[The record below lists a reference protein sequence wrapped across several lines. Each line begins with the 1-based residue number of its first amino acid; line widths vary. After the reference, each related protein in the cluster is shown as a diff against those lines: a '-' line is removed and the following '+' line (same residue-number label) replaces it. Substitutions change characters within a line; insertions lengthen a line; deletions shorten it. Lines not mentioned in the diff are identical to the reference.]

1 MKTHRH
7 LLLFLLIPFCCY
19 AQVGINSDGSSPAAS
34 AMLEVKSTSRGLLIP
49 RMTAAQRNDIN
60 DPQSGLLIFNS
71 SLNKY
76 QGFIMYYDTVID
88 QQQIYTNTAGP
99 DNIPHGQ
106 SITMSQPGRITRII
120 VGCDHCGGNVTL
132 EIYNGVDCGTN
143 YLIYSQSYA
152 CTGDFTIIP
161 PVQVEAN
168 QEFTFLVHPFP
179 EFGFVYWNADVYPG
193 GTMVTGSNCA
203 RQSLKDLNFAVFLE
217 IEEPVWVDLNP

>member
-1 MKTHRH
+1 MKTYRH
-7 LLLFLLIPFCCY
+7 FLLFLLFPVCCY
-19 AQVGINSDGSSPAAS
+19 AQVGINNDGSSPAAS

-49 RMTAAQRNDIN
+49 RMTAAQRNNIN

-88 QQQIYTNTAGP
+88 QQQINTNTSGP
-99 DNIPHGQ
+99 DDIPHGQ
-106 SITMSQPGRITRII
+106 SFTMSQPGRITKIS
-120 VGCDHCGGNVTL
+120 VGCNNCGASVSL
-132 EIYNGVDCGTN
+132 EIYNGIECETTN
-143 YLIYSQSYA
+143 LIYSQTYA
-152 CTGDFTIIP
+152 CTSEFTVIP

-168 QEFTFLVHPFP
+168 QELTFLVYPLP
-179 EFGFVYWNADVYPG
+179 EFGFVFWNADVYPG

-203 RQSLKDLNFAVFLE
+203 RQSLQDLNFAVFLE